1 MMTSHSEPIRCWAW
15 HEGSRTTAPSV
26 RLIREAIDRIGGRG

>member
-1 MMTSHSEPIRCWAW
+1 MSDPIRCWAW
-15 HEGSRTTAPSV
+15 NEGSRTTAPSV